1 MQGFHDIRPPVP
13 VGLDP
18 MMVKLLLILLG
29 VLLLAG
35 ILFFLIQKWR
45 KNKKGVKDIQAVVLP
60 LSPFEEA
67 SKELDSLAQRSMD
80 DPRLFYFDLT
90 LVLKRYIGRTFG
102 FNAVEMTSEEV
113 IREMTRLRL
122 EREVR
127 KEIAQFQSLSDPYK
141 YAGVLPEKAVVKK
154 DMGLVRTILSKIEE
168 SLMEKK
174 QAEKMQAEKTKDK
187 EVS

>member
-35 ILFFLIQKWR
+35 ILFFLIRKWW
-45 KNKKGVKDIQAVVLP
+45 KNRKGVKDIQAVALP

-67 SKELDSLAQRSMD
+67 SKELDSLAQRPMD

-90 LVLKRYIGRTFG
+90 LVLRRYMGRTFG

-113 IREMTRLRL
+113 IREMTRLPL
-122 EREVR
+122 EQTVR
-127 KEIAQFQSLSDPYK
+127 KEIAQFQVLSDPYK
-141 YAGVLPEKAVVKK
+141 YAGVLPETALVKK
-154 DMGLVRTILSKIEE
+154 DMGLVRQILSKIEE
-168 SLMEKK
+168 TLIEKK
-174 QAEKMQAEKTKDK
+174 QAEKTKEK
-187 EVS
+187 EGS

>member
-18 MMVKLLLILLG
+18 MTIKLLLILLG

-35 ILFFLIQKWR
+35 ILFFLIRKWWKNR
-45 KNKKGVKDIQAVVLP
+45 KGIKDIQAVALP

-67 SKELDSLAQRSMD
+67 AKELDSLAQRPMD

-90 LVLKRYIGRTFG
+90 LVLRRYMGRTFG

-122 EREVR
+122 EHEVR
-127 KEIAQFQSLSDPYK
+127 KEIAQFQALSDPYK
-141 YAGVLPEKAVVKK
+141 YAGVLPETALVKK
-154 DMGLVRTILSKIEE
+154 DMDLVRGILLTIEE
-168 SLMEKK
+168 ILAKK
-174 QAEKMQAEKTKDK
+174 RQAEKREAEKTKEK
-187 EVS
+187 EGS

>member
-29 VLLLAG
+29 TLLLAG
-35 ILFFLIQKWR
+35 ILFFLIRKWR
-45 KNKKGVKDIQAVVLP
+45 KNRKGVKNIEAVVLP

-67 SKELDSLAQRSMD
+67 SKELDSLAQRPME

-90 LVLKRYIGRTFG
+90 LVLKRYMGRTFG
-102 FNAVEMTSEEV
+102 FNAVEMTSEEL

-122 EREVR
+122 EQAVR
-127 KEIAQFQSLSDPYK
+127 KEIAQFQVLSDPYK
-141 YAGVLPEKAVVKK
+141 YAGVLPETALVKK
-154 DMGLVRTILSKIEE
+154 DMGLVRQILSKIEE
-168 SLMEKK
+168 SFIERK
-174 QAEKMQAEKTKDK
+174 QAEKTKEK

>member
-13 VGLDP
+13 VGFDP
-18 MMVKLLLILLG
+18 MMVKLFLILLG

-45 KNKKGVKDIQAVVLP
+45 KNRKGVKNIEAVVLP

-67 SKELDSLAQRSMD
+67 SKELDSLAQRPME

-90 LVLKRYIGRTFG
+90 LVLKRYMGRTFG
-102 FNAVEMTSEEV
+102 FNAVEMTSEEL

-122 EREVR
+122 EQAVR
-127 KEIAQFQSLSDPYK
+127 KEIAQFQVLSDPYK
-141 YAGVLPEKAVVKK
+141 YAGVLPETALVKK
-154 DMGLVRTILSKIEE
+154 DMGLVRQILSKIEE
-168 SLMEKK
+168 SFIERK
-174 QAEKMQAEKTKDK
+174 QAEKTKEK

>member
-18 MMVKLLLILLG
+18 MTIKLLLILLG
-29 VLLLAG
+29 ILLLAG
-35 ILFFLIQKWR
+35 ILFLLIRKWR
-45 KNKKGVKDIQAVVLP
+45 KNRKGIKDIQAVVLP

-67 SKELDSLAQRSMD
+67 SKELDSLAQKSMD

-90 LVLKRYIGRTFG
+90 LVLKRYMGRTFG

-122 EREVR
+122 EQAVR
-127 KEIAQFQSLSDPYK
+127 KEIVQFQALSDPYK
-141 YAGVLPEKAVVKK
+141 YAGVLPEPTLVKK
-154 DMGLVRTILSKIEE
+154 DMDLVRRILLKIEE
-168 SLMEKK
+168 NLTEKK
-174 QAEKMQAEKTKDK
+174 QAEKRQAEKTKDK

>member
-35 ILFFLIQKWR
+35 ILFLLIRKWR
-45 KNKKGVKDIQAVVLP
+45 KNRKGPKDIQAVVLP

-67 SKELDSLAQRSMD
+67 AKELDSLAQRSMD

-90 LVLKRYIGRTFG
+90 LVLKRYMGRTFG
-102 FNAVEMTSEEV
+102 FNAVEMTSEEL
-113 IREMTRLRL
+113 IREMARLRL
-122 EREVR
+122 EQAVR
-127 KEIAQFQSLSDPYK
+127 KEIVQFQVLSDPYK
-141 YAGVLPEKAVVKK
+141 YAGVLPEPTLVKK
-154 DMGLVRTILSKIEE
+154 DMGLIRQILSKIEE
-168 SLMEKK
+168 NLTEKREAEKK
-174 QAEKMQAEKTKDK
+174 QSEKMKDK
-187 EVS
+187 EES